1 MIAKFTSRFMKGGET
16 MKPNWKV
23 IGILATIA
31 GGVLSL
37 ISNKVEEEKMKVEV
51 RKTVDEVLA
60 ERDNEEESE

>member
-1 MIAKFTSRFMKGGET
+1 

-23 IGILATIA
+23 IGILATIV
-31 GGVLSL
+31 GGVLTL
-37 ISNKVEEEKMKVEV
+37 VSNKVEEEKMKAEV

>member
-1 MIAKFTSRFMKGGET
+1 

-23 IGILATIA
+23 IGILTTIA
-31 GGVLSL
+31 GGVLTL
-37 ISNKVEEEKMKVEV
+37 VSNKVEEEKMKAEV